1 MPQPAEL
8 VAFYECVEPLRR
20 SNKLGAV
27 LAQFPGAFR
36 PGREAF
42 ARLELLRREW
52 PNVPMVAEFR
62 HRDWQKD
69 SVVRIVRALDYGWC
83 NVDEPKLDSLMRP
96 DAQMTSSTG
105 YFRFHGRNAAKWW
118 KQERSSAERYDYL
131 YSQDELVEWLP
142 RIAEVADGSRE
153 TYVFFNNH
161 RNGQA
166 AVNAREMAVLL
177 DILPAAIAEEPLT
190 RQLSLLDGQ

>member
-1 MPQPAEL
+1 MHDVLIIGAGPAGLSAASWCDEL
-8 VAFYECVEPLRR
+8 GLDTISAGATVAFAMECAEKGLLDAPGLRFG
-20 SNKLGAV
+20 NAD
-27 LAQFPGAFR
+27 A
-36 PGREAF
+36 
-42 ARLELLRREW
+42 LL
-52 PNVPMVAEFR
+52 
-62 HRDWQKD
+62 
-69 SVVRIVRALDYGWC
+69 
-83 NVDEPKLDSLMRP
+83 
-96 DAQMTSSTG
+96 
-105 YFRFHGRNAAKWW
+105 
-118 KQERSSAERYDYL
+118 
-131 YSQDELVEWLP
+131 EWLP